1 MVTLSSNPS
10 RNDYQVVVVGFGPSG
25 AIATSLLGSYGIRVL
40 TIDRIRTVYD
50 KPRAIAID
58 HEILRLFDNLGVADR
73 VLPYVAPFPA
83 SQHFGAEGQLI
94 RRIDMVP
101 EPYPLGYTPSM
112 VFTQP
117 PVEEALRQHAASYG
131 SVEVSLGTEL
141 LNLEQSETGVTLNLR
156 SDDGQMR
163 TVTAEYVIACDGASS
178 GVREQLGIVLEDL
191 EFDEPWLVVDVL
203 VNEGALGKL
212 PQTAAQYCNPARPTT
227 FIIGPG
233 NHRRWEIMLLPHED
247 PREAQQPEQ
256 VWKLLS
262 KWLTPDDAT
271 LWRAASYRF
280 HALIAQEWRRDRV
293 FLAGDAAHQQ
303 PPFIGQG
310 MCQGLRDVS
319 NLIWKLDRV
328 LRGRSDDALL
338 DTYQEERSEHVR
350 QLTTRIKAI
359 GKVICERDPEAA
371 RERDARI
378 LAEGGGQ
385 PRTITR
391 QEIVPPLQKGLLASQ
406 DDKAKGT
413 LFPQPWVQTETGRQ
427 LLDAV
432 AGAGWRLIADG
443 RNSPDILQTVRQK
456 AEDLGL
462 HVIRV
467 GASRDASS
475 GQDSAAHGAIIE
487 LDDVL
492 ARWFDTHGCHAAIIR
507 PDHYVFGTAASEESL
522 FELMRDLQ
530 TRLRQPAAGGPNS
543 EHSPVSHHART
554 AS

>member
-1 MVTLSSNPS
+1 MATASSTSNH
-10 RNDYQVVVVGFGPSG
+10 NDYQVVVVGFGPSG
-25 AIATSLLGSYGIRVL
+25 AVAASLLGSYGIRTL
-40 TIDRIRTVYD
+40 AIDRLNTVYD

-58 HEILRLFDNLGVADR
+58 HEILRLFDNLGVAER
-73 VLPYVAPFPA
+73 VLPYVAPFSA

-117 PVEEALRQHAASYG
+117 PVEEALRDHAASYG
-131 SVEVSLGTEL
+131 SVEISLGTEL
-141 LNLEQSETGVTLNLR
+141 LKLEQSETGVTMNLR
-156 SDDGQMR
+156 GDDGQTR
-163 TVTAEYVIACDGASS
+163 TVTADYVIACDGASS
-178 GVREQLGIVLEDL
+178 GVREQLCISLEDL
-191 EFDEPWLVVDVL
+191 VFDEPWLVVDVL
-203 VNEGALGKL
+203 VNEDALGKL
-212 PQTAAQYCNPARPTT
+212 PQTAAQYCDPARPTT

-233 NHRRWEIMLLPHED
+233 NHRRWEIMLLPDED

-262 KWLTPDDAT
+262 KWLSPDDAT

-280 HALIAQEWRRDRV
+280 HALVARQWRRSRV

-328 LRGRSDDALL
+328 LKGQSGAALL
-338 DTYQEERSEHVR
+338 DTYEEERSEHVR

-391 QEIVPPLQKGLLASQ
+391 QEIVPPLQKGLLALQ
-406 DDKAKGT
+406 DNGATGT
-413 LFPQPWVQTETGRQ
+413 LFPQPWVQSEDGRK

-432 AGAGWRLIADG
+432 IGAGWRLIIDS
-443 RNSPDILQTVRQK
+443 RHSPDIPQTVRQK
-456 AEDLGL
+456 AKELGL
-462 HVIRV
+462 HAVRI
-467 GASRDASS
+467 DSS
-475 GQDSAAHGAIIE
+475 GGPFSDQGSDAHDAVIE

-492 ARWFDTHGCHAAIIR
+492 ARWFDSHECHAAIVR
-507 PDHYVFGTAASEESL
+507 PDHYVFGTASGEESL
-522 FELMRDLQ
+522 AELIADLQ
-530 TRLRQPAAGGPNS
+530 TRLQPVAA
-543 EHSPVSHHART
+543 
-554 AS
+554 

>member
-1 MVTLSSNPS
+1 MTPSSNKSP
-10 RNDYQVVVVGFGPSG
+10 NDYQVVVVGFGPSG
-25 AIATSLLGSYGIRVL
+25 AVATSLLGSQGIRTL
-40 TIDRIRTVYD
+40 TIDRLRTVYD

-58 HEILRLFDNLGVADR
+58 HEILRLFDNLGVAER

-117 PVEEALRQHAASYG
+117 PVEGALRDHAVSYD
-131 SVEVSLGTEL
+131 SVEVALGTEL
-141 LNLEQSETGVTLNLR
+141 LNLEQSETGVTLTLR
-156 SDDGQMR
+156 RDDGRTR
-163 TVTAEYVIACDGASS
+163 TVTADYVIACDGASS
-178 GVREQLGIVLEDL
+178 GVREQLGIALEDL
-191 EFDEPWLVVDVL
+191 VFDEPWLVVDVL
-203 VNEGALGKL
+203 VNEESLNEL
-212 PQTAAQYCNPARPTT
+212 PQTAAQYCDPARPTT

-233 NHRRWEIMLLPHED
+233 NHRRWEIMLLPDED

-262 KWLTPDDAT
+262 RWLTQKDAT

-280 HALIAQEWRRDRV
+280 HALVAREWRRGRV

-319 NLIWKLDRV
+319 NLIWKLDQV
-328 LRGRSDDALL
+328 LKSQSDDALL
-338 DTYQEERSEHVR
+338 DTYEEERSEHVR

-391 QEIVPPLQKGLLASQ
+391 QEIVPPLQKGLLSSQ
-406 DDKAKGT
+406 DSKAKGT
-413 LFPQPWVQTETGRQ
+413 LFPQPWVQSEDSRK

-432 AGAGWRLIADG
+432 VGAGWRLVIDG
-443 RNSPDILQTVRQK
+443 RHSSDISLTARKK

-462 HVIRV
+462 HVITV
-467 GASRDASS
+467 GSSGNASFGADRDA
-475 GQDSAAHGAIIE
+475 HNTVIE
-487 LDDVL
+487 LDGVL
-492 ARWFDTHGCHAAIIR
+492 ARWFDAHGCHAAIVR
-507 PDHYVFGTAASEESL
+507 PDHYVFGTASDEGSL
-522 FELMRDLQ
+522 SELMADLQ
-530 TRLRQPAAGGPNS
+530 ARLRPTATGSPYSDQY
-543 EHSPVSHHART
+543 PVSLHART
-554 AS
+554 TS

>member
-1 MVTLSSNPS
+1 MTPSSNKSP
-10 RNDYQVVVVGFGPSG
+10 NDYQVFVVGFGPAG
-25 AIATSLLGSYGIRVL
+25 AVATSLLGSHGIRTL
-40 TIDRIRTVYD
+40 TIDRLRTVYD

-58 HEILRLFDNLGVADR
+58 HEILRLFDNLGVAER

-117 PVEEALRQHAASYG
+117 PVEEALRDHATSYE

-141 LNLEQSETGVTLNLR
+141 LNLEQSEMGVTLSLR
-156 SDDGQMR
+156 SDDGQTQ
-163 TVTAEYVIACDGASS
+163 TVTADYVIACDGASS
-178 GVREQLGIVLEDL
+178 GAREQLGIALDDL
-191 EFDEPWLVVDVL
+191 VFDEPWLVVDVL
-203 VNEGALGKL
+203 VNEESLGKL
-212 PQTAAQYCNPARPTT
+212 PQTAAQYCDPARPTT
-227 FIIGPG
+227 FIIGPR
-233 NHRRWEIMLLPHED
+233 NHRRWEIMLLPDED
-247 PREAQQPEQ
+247 PHEAQQPEQ
-256 VWKLLS
+256 VWNLLS
-262 KWLTPDDAT
+262 KWLAPNDAT

-280 HALIAQEWRRDRV
+280 HALVAQEWRRGRI

-328 LRGRSDDALL
+328 LKGQSGDALL
-338 DTYQEERSEHVR
+338 NTYEEERSEHVR

-371 RERDARI
+371 HERDARI

-385 PRTITR
+385 PKTITR
-391 QEIVPPLQKGLLASQ
+391 QEIVPPLQKGLLTSR

-413 LFPQPWVQTETGRQ
+413 LFPQPWVQSEDGRK
-427 LLDAV
+427 LLDAAV
-432 AGAGWRLIADG
+432 GVGWRLVVDS
-443 RNSPDILQTVRQK
+443 RHSLDISLTTRKK

-462 HVIRV
+462 QFINV
-467 GASRDASS
+467 SPSTDASF
-475 GQDSAAHGAIIE
+475 GADRGVHDAVVE
-487 LDDVL
+487 LDGVL
-492 ARWFDTHGCHAAIIR
+492 ARWFDAHGCHAAVVR
-507 PDHYVFGTAASEESL
+507 PDHYVFGTASDEESL
-522 FELMRDLQ
+522 SELIADLQ
-530 TRLRQPAAGGPNS
+530 AGPLPKAAGSPYSNQ
-543 EHSPVSHHART
+543 SPVSLHART

>member
-1 MVTLSSNPS
+1 MVTLSSNKSP
-10 RNDYQVVVVGFGPSG
+10 NDYQVVVVGFGPSG
-25 AIATSLLGSYGIRVL
+25 AVATSLLGSYGIRVL
-40 TIDRIRTVYD
+40 TIDRMRTVYD

-58 HEILRLFDNLGVADR
+58 HEILRLFDNLSVADR

-156 SDDGQMR
+156 RDDGQTR
-163 TVTAEYVIACDGASS
+163 TVTADYVIACDGASS
-178 GVREQLGIVLEDL
+178 GVREQFGIVLEDL
-191 EFDEPWLVVDVL
+191 VFDEPWLVVDVL
-203 VNEGALGKL
+203 VNEDALGKL

-247 PREAQQPEQ
+247 PREAQQPDQ

-262 KWLTPDDAT
+262 KWLAPDDAT

-280 HALIAQEWRRDRV
+280 HALIAQEWRRGRV

-328 LRGRSDDALL
+328 LKGQSGDALL
-338 DTYQEERSEHVR
+338 DTYEEERGEHVR
-350 QLTTRIKAI
+350 QLTSRIKAI

-413 LFPQPWVQTETGRQ
+413 LFPQPWVQTETGRK
-427 LLDAV
+427 LLDTV
-432 AGAGWRLIADG
+432 VGAGWRLIAHG
-443 RNSPDILQTVRQK
+443 WQTPNISQAVRQQADK
-456 AEDLGL
+456 LGL
-462 HVIRV
+462 HVIRI
-467 GASRDASS
+467 GSS
-475 GQDSAAHGAIIE
+475 GSGLSGQVSDAKDAVFE
-487 LDDVL
+487 LDGVL
-492 ARWFDTHGCHAAIIR
+492 ARWFDAHECHAAIVR
-507 PDHYVFGTAASEESL
+507 PDHYVFGTASDEESL
-522 FELMRDLQ
+522 SELMADLQ
-530 TRLRQPAAGGPNS
+530 ARLRPTAAGSPYPDQP
-543 EHSPVSHHART
+543 PVSLHART
-554 AS
+554 AL